1 MAKINEN
8 YLLLPENY
16 IFSEIEARIQKFKKE
31 NPDANIID
39 LGIGDVTRPLPKAV
53 IEAFHRAVDEMGRP
67 ETFRGY
73 GPEQGYKFLIEK
85 IIKYDYEKRNIELSV
100 DEVFIS
106 DGAKCDIANIQ
117 ELFDVNNR
125 VAVLD
130 PVYPVYVETNVMAG
144 RAGKPTDG
152 KYENI
157 VYLPCKEENNFIP
170 PLPDE
175 KVDLIYL
182 CYPNNP
188 TGTVL
193 TKKELKK
200 WVDYAHENESIILYD
215 GAYEAFIQEKNIP
228 HSIYEIEDAKE
239 VAIEF
244 RSFSKTAGF
253 TGVRCA
259 YCVVP
264 LQAKAKDN
272 KGRKHSLNKLWRRR
286 QAAKFN
292 GVSYPV
298 QVAASAVYTKRGQR
312 EIKESIEYYLN
323 NAKIMRK
330 ALKKIGLKAYGGV
343 NAPYIWI
350 KTPNGMNSW
359 DFFDYLLENAQ
370 IVGTPGIGFG
380 PSGEGY
386 FRITAF
392 NTRENTKEAMKR
404 LEDL

>member
-323 NAKIMRK
+323 NAEIMRK

>member
-1 MAKINEN
+1 M
-8 YLLLPENY
+8 
-16 IFSEIEARIQKFKKE
+16 
-31 NPDANIID
+31 
-39 LGIGDVTRPLPKAV
+39 
-53 IEAFHRAVDEMGRP
+53 
-67 ETFRGY
+67 
-73 GPEQGYKFLIEK
+73 
-85 IIKYDYEKRNIELSV
+85 SV

>member
-39 LGIGDVTRPLPKAV
+39 LGIGDVTRPLPKVV

-193 TKKELKK
+193 TKK
-200 WVDYAHENESIILYD
+200 N
-215 GAYEAFIQEKNIP
+215 
-228 HSIYEIEDAKE
+228 
-239 VAIEF
+239 
-244 RSFSKTAGF
+244 
-253 TGVRCA
+253 
-259 YCVVP
+259 
-264 LQAKAKDN
+264 
-272 KGRKHSLNKLWRRR
+272 
-286 QAAKFN
+286 
-292 GVSYPV
+292 
-298 QVAASAVYTKRGQR
+298 
-312 EIKESIEYYLN
+312 
-323 NAKIMRK
+323 
-330 ALKKIGLKAYGGV
+330 
-343 NAPYIWI
+343 
-350 KTPNGMNSW
+350 
-359 DFFDYLLENAQ
+359 
-370 IVGTPGIGFG
+370 
-380 PSGEGY
+380 
-386 FRITAF
+386 
-392 NTRENTKEAMKR
+392 
-404 LEDL
+404 

>member
-85 IIKYDYEKRNIELSV
+85 IIKYDYKKRNIELSV

-323 NAKIMRK
+323 NAEIMRK